1 MVTRIAPA
9 GQRLPKILSALDA
22 AYPDARCTLEFSN
35 PLELLVATVLSAQ
48 CTDALV
54 NKVTPGLFKKY
65 KATKDYANAKLAT
78 FERDISKVNFYRN
91 KAKSIKAAAQVMVE
105 RFGGKVPNRMED
117 LVQLSGVARKT
128 ANVILGNAFGVQ
140 SGIVVDTH
148 VMRLSQRIGLSAQSD
163 RDKIEGD
170 LMALVPRN
178 RWTRFGHQ
186 MIIHGRTT
194 CTARAPKCQA
204 CSLGPSLCPSYTK
217 P

>member
-1 MVTRIAPA
+1 MATRIAPVE
-9 GQRLPKILSALDA
+9 QRLPKILNALDA

-35 PLELLVATVLSAQ
+35 PLELFVATVLSAQ
-48 CTDALV
+48 CTDTLV
-54 NKVTPGLFKKY
+54 NKVTPGLFEKY
-65 KATKDYANAKLAT
+65 KTTKDYANAKLAT
-78 FERDISKVNFYRN
+78 LERDISKVNFYRN

-148 VMRLSQRIGLSAQSD
+148 VMRLSQRIGLSQQKD
-163 RDKIEGD
+163 RDKIEQD
-170 LMALVPRN
+170 LMALVPEKH
-178 RWTRFGHQ
+178 WIRFGHQ